1 MNVSL
6 LAVVSILSPMPS
18 FFAMFLFSEW
28 MAHVVL
34 GCAFFWDCVIFSS
47 SRLLYVDGSSL

>member
-1 MNVSL
+1 
-6 LAVVSILSPMPS
+6 MPS
-18 FFAMFLFSEW
+18 FFVMFLFSEW

-34 GCAFFWDCVIFSS
+34 GCAFLWDCVISSS